1 MKKQQWPLKT
11 QADFF
16 ELLGQLIANGYALER
31 ALMTVQGV
39 LPKQR
44 LALIAIVAGLH
55 QGQPLHQLL
64 APYVRREIARELAF
78 ASVHAGDGN
87 WSTGTSS
94 FETKSEAPPITTLSS
109 CATGDVSGLNG
120 AILYVSI
127 ASITADGCNSATA
140 VALGR
145 WFKRECFNLLCC

>member
-44 LALIAIVAGLH
+44 LALTTRSVKWLH
-55 QGQPLHQLL
+55 STRPLAKQWT
-64 APYVRREIARELAF
+64 
-78 ASVHAGDGN
+78 D
-87 WSTGTSS
+87 
-94 FETKSEAPPITTLSS
+94 
-109 CATGDVSGLNG
+109 
-120 AILYVSI
+120 
-127 ASITADGCNSATA
+127 
-140 VALGR
+140 
-145 WFKRECFNLLCC
+145 